1 MESKK
6 DIGKAFRDKL
16 DGLQQSPPDAVW
28 ERLQAEMQGKKKRRV
43 IPFWFTAAAIVLVLL
58 LAGGLLG
65 IPYNEGN
72 DKGTGNSPA
81 TSPVP
86 ANSTVT
92 TGNPESAAGLPTTG
106 TDTNTPDGAQNNNIK
121 TNSINDNNN
130 TLVNNNTS
138 AETNT
143 GATPK
148 SDSSYNKANDNA
160 GTTSTGTSNKLTK
173 QPVTNAAYTSAT
185 VNSNNKATNQDRAN
199 NSNSNK
205 KLKTP
210 GSTNN
215 SGYAVN
221 EADTRGTINRSVTV
235 NEEPGNTG
243 IEDTNTAYDSEPA
256 NNKIKQNKQDKN
268 RDTGIAYSTDNDTEG
283 NNDTTD
289 TNVSAD
295 NETTSAE
302 ARLKDSLKIEARNAR
317 IAQLR
322 EQSEAEDEEEYN
334 DDEDYTAPPLEPEK
348 FYVFVHGGPAFY
360 NLPGDT
366 SNIDASLNNNSTDSK
381 TSFNYGAYVGFIL
394 NDRFSLR
401 VGFINTKLERVTN
414 NVTLQ
419 SYNAQNPAYPNGI
432 MPPADYTGVE
442 YRENTSNDAV
452 LKTLGDDYT
461 ANIKLTQRAEFYEFP
476 VEAVYNLYGNRA
488 GINAV
493 GGVSAFYLRNNT
505 LTASNQNG
513 SFAMGSIKGISD
525 LSLSANLGLNFYY
538 EVTPG
543 LKINAEPLFKYHLSD
558 FAGATLYN
566 LNLQFGLQY
575 TFNKNR

>member
-16 DGLQQSPPDAVW
+16 EGVQQSPPDAVW
-28 ERLQAEMQGKKKRRV
+28 ERLQAEMQDKKKRRV
-43 IPFWFTAAAIVLVLL
+43 IPFWFTIAAIVLVLL

-72 DKGTGNSPA
+72 DNSTGTSPA
-81 TSPVP
+81 TSTIP
-86 ANSTVT
+86 ANSAVT
-92 TGNPESAAGLPTTG
+92 TVNPESITGLPATAN
-106 TDTNTPDGAQNNNIK
+106 DTNTPDGTKNNNVK
-121 TNSINDNNN
+121 TNSVNDNNN

-138 AETNT
+138 PETNSGT
-143 GATPK
+143 ASKTTSP
-148 SDSSYNKANDNA
+148 YNKADDN
-160 GTTSTGTSNKLTK
+160 TNNTSTGKSNNLTK
-173 QPVTNAAYTSAT
+173 QPGTNASYTSAT
-185 VNSNNKATNQDRAN
+185 ATSNSKTTNQDRAN
-199 NSNSNK
+199 NSNNNQKQKASGN
-205 KLKTP
+205 T
-210 GSTNN
+210 GS

-221 EADTRGTINRSVTV
+221 KTATSGTINRGVTDDDRL
-235 NEEPGNTG
+235 GNTG
-243 IEDTNTAYDSEPA
+243 IKNANTAYGSEPDS
-256 NNKIKQNKQDKN
+256 NKTKQNKQDKN
-268 RDTGIAYSTDNDTEG
+268 RNTGIVYNTDNDTEG
-283 NNDTTD
+283 NNDTID

-295 NETTSAE
+295 NETAV
-302 ARLKDSLKIEARNAR
+302 AGALLKDSLKIEARNAR
-317 IAQLR
+317 IAQLS

-348 FYVFVHGGPAFY
+348 FYVFIHGGPAFY

-401 VGFINTKLERVTN
+401 VGFINTKLKRVTN
-414 NVTLQ
+414 NVILQ
-419 SYNAQNPAYPNGI
+419 STNTQNPAYPNGI

-476 VEAVYNLYGNRA
+476 VEAVYNLYGSRA

-493 GGVSAFYLRNNT
+493 GGLSAFYLRNNT

-513 SFAMGSIKGISD
+513 SFAMGSVKGISD

-543 LKINAEPLFKYHLSD
+543 LKVNAEPLFKYHLSN

-566 LNLQFGLQY
+566 FNLQFGLQY